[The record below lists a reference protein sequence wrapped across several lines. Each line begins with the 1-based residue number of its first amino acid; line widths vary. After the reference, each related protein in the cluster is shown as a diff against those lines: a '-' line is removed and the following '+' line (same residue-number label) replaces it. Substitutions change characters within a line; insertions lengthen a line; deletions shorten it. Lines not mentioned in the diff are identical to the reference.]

1 MSALRQASPVRAV
14 ASWPPPHAHTPA
26 LGYVFDQQTGL
37 LRTTLIT
44 MGIGLA
50 YWAIVIAPQ
59 KGKAWQILDAAE

>member
-1 MSALRQASPVRAV
+1 M
-14 ASWPPPHAHTPA
+14 
-26 LGYVFDQQTGL
+26 FDQQTGL

-59 KGKAWQILDAAE
+59 KGKAWHILDAAE